1 MIVLIKTD
9 AQAPREPK
17 YEFLKAHS
25 RPGSGPVNRRP
36 QTAREAPT
44 SGGELAAA
52 AASATERRAK
62 DDIDFVKHNQE
73 LAKQIKLKRAP
84 SVDML
89 KSLQEKTN
97 KQLEAYMEKQKGK
110 VPD

>member
-1 MIVLIKTD
+1 MFKTD
-9 AQAPREPK
+9 PKAPREPK

-25 RPGSGPVNRRP
+25 RPGSGPIKRRP

-44 SGGELAAA
+44 DTSGELAAA
-52 AASATERRAK
+52 AASANNRKAK
-62 DDIDFVKHNQE
+62 DDIDFIKHNQE
-73 LAKQIKLKRAP
+73 LAKQIKLRRAP